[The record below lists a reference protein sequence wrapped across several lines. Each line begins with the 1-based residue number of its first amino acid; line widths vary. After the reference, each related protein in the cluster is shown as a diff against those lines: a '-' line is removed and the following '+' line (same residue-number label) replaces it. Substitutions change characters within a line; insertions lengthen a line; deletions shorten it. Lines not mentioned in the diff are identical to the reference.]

1 MGAKESGQSLLA
13 GVLAK
18 LPEADR
24 ATAQA
29 IFAKADAEGA
39 ITLIGESALARS
51 DYSKQMDTIREQ
63 TTALEAKQTELTEWW
78 EVNKDALL
86 DYKAIKPEFDKLK
99 TTPPAR
105 TTPDPNPPPAGLTKE
120 EFDKDMAIRLEA
132 RDRIFA
138 GALGFSVTLAQKH
151 FVMFHEALD
160 MNELLRDP
168 KIGTVDKTTGDTY
181 GLMDAYNNKHGD
193 RVSTKLKE
201 IKDAEFNKA
210 VDDKVNE
217 RLRSSPQHP
226 FPIRDSSPSP
236 LDALTTPEKKTT
248 DFTVDSA
255 VAFYEQLQA
264 NKAAGTAP

>member
-18 LPEADR
+18 LPEGDR
-24 ATAQA
+24 AAAQA
-29 IFAKADAEGA
+29 IFAKAEAEGA

-51 DYSKQMDTIREQ
+51 DYSKHMDEIRDKTQ
-63 TTALEAKQTELTEWW
+63 QLEAKQTELTEWW
-78 EVNKDALL
+78 EVNKDALV
-86 DYKAIKPEFDKLK
+86 DYKTIKPEFDKLK
-99 TTPPAR
+99 TTPPA
-105 TTPDPNPPPAGLTKE
+105 TPPATPPGRTQEEIEKE
-120 EFDKDMAIRLEA
+120 MAATLEV
-132 RDRIFA
+132 RDRAFA

-151 FVMFHEALD
+151 FVMFNEALD

-168 KIGTVDKTTGDTY
+168 KIGTVDKTTGERY
-181 GLMDAYNNKHGD
+181 GLMDAYNAKHGE

-201 IKDAEFNKA
+201 VEDAKFNKA
-210 VDDKVNE
+210 VDDKVKE
-217 RLRSSPQHP
+217 TLRSSPQHP

-236 LDALTTPEKKTT
+236 LDALTTPDKKTT

-264 NKAAGTAP
+264 NKAGGAPA